1 MAILRLEEWA
11 AVNEM
16 AARRSFARSL
26 GKFLPQ
32 AVDKPVAT
40 LTAWRGELLDQDGR
54 PFPEALRRKLNDEAN
69 GRLMTNIR
77 SRGLSYYPVVGAG
90 QEEKDGV
97 LRMNKEGS
105 LVVQPVGRMSEDQFI
120 AHIRQLLFNPTGEN
134 GRGPFPHSQWGAV
147 IKLPDLPEAFLFHHT
162 GNSPRSPA
170 DYQIGD
176 FIGGSAGP
184 RRGEPAYSQM
194 KFGPRA
200 TPAMTDPLDHP
211 DDLGNIKGQPG
222 RRFTVRDK
230 P

>member
-1 MAILRLEEWA
+1 MTDAI
-11 AVNEM
+11 
-16 AARRSFARSL
+16 
-26 GKFLPQ
+26 
-32 AVDKPVAT
+32 T
-40 LTAWRGELLDQDGR
+40 LTEDEFDERYPLLPNHLNPNASWATGDGPGCLFETYGEEFAFVRGQDPRTVWTLIDGDSGDPWLVNGLHFVNR
-54 PFPEALRRKLNDEAN
+54 IGYLISTVAL
-69 GRLMTNIR
+69 
-77 SRGLSYYPVVGAG
+77 
-90 QEEKDGV
+90 
-97 LRMNKEGS
+97 
-105 LVVQPVGRMSEDQFI
+105 SEDQFI
-120 AHIRQLLFNPTGEN
+120 AHIRQLLFNPTGEK

-222 RRFTVRDK
+222 RWFTVRDK